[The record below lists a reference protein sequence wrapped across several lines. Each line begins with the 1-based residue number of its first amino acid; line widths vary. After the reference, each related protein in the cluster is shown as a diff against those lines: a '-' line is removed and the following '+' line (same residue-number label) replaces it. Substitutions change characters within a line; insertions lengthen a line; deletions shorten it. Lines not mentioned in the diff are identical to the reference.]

1 MKPLGALPLV
11 ALAIVPAGCS
21 LLPSPKPTPGPK
33 PTPTPLQRAE
43 RAHELPTPQP
53 RQTVSVA
60 ATSPVVAVEA
70 FATAYINWRADN
82 VSARMRALASLSVG
96 QARSELSFAAAQ
108 AGHDYELRNGE
119 IANSGTVRAVAP
131 VLGAAGQY
139 AVVTLE
145 RTTASNTNAYQ
156 GLQPA
161 WHLALATVKRQ
172 PGGGWAVSVW
182 QPES

>member
-1 MKPLGALPLV
+1 VKPSGKLLSL
-11 ALAIVPAGCS
+11 ALAIAAAGCS
-21 LLPSPKPTPGPK
+21 LLPGPKPTPGPK
-33 PTPTPLQRAE
+33 PSPPTPAE

-53 RQTVSVA
+53 RQTVSAA
-60 ATSPVVAVEA
+60 ATSPVVAIEA
-70 FATAYINWRADN
+70 FATAYINWRAGN
-82 VSARMRALASLSVG
+82 VSARMRALAALSVG
-96 QARSELSFAAAQ
+96 QARSELSLAADQTA
-108 AGHDYELRNGE
+108 HDYELRNGG

-156 GLQPA
+156 GLRPA

-172 PGGGWAVSVW
+172 RGGGWAVSVW

>member
-1 MKPLGALPLV
+1 MKPPRRLALVL
-11 ALAIVPAGCS
+11 LAIVPAGCS
-21 LLPSPKPTPGPK
+21 LLPGPK
-33 PTPTPLQRAE
+33 PTPPTRAEPELLRTE

-53 RQTVSVA
+53 RQTVSA
-60 ATSPVVAVEA
+60 AAISPVVAIEA

-82 VSARMRALASLSVG
+82 VSARMRALAALSVG
-96 QARSELSFAAAQ
+96 QARSELSLAAAQ
-108 AGHDYELRNGE
+108 TAHDYELRNGG

-131 VLGAAGQY
+131 VLGAARQY

-156 GLQPA
+156 GLEPA
-161 WHLALATVKRQ
+161 WHLALATVTRQ
-172 PGGGWAVSVW
+172 RGGGWVVSGW

>member
-1 MKPLGALPLV
+1 VKSSATLLLV
-11 ALAIVPAGCS
+11 ALAIATAGCS
-21 LLPSPKPTPGPK
+21 LLPGPKPTPGSK
-33 PTPTPLQRAE
+33 PTPLTRAE
-43 RAHELPTPQP
+43 RAHEVPTPQP
-53 RQTVSVA
+53 RQIVSA
-60 ATSPVVAVEA
+60 AAASPVVAIEA
-70 FATAYINWRADN
+70 FATAYVNWRAGN
-82 VSARMRALASLSVG
+82 VSARMRALAALSVG
-96 QARSELSFAAAQ
+96 QARSALSLAAAQ
-108 AGHDYELRNGE
+108 TADDYELRNGG

-156 GLQPA
+156 GLRPA

-172 PGGGWAVSVW
+172 RSGGWAVSVW